1 MVLGTLIACANA
13 SALTLVLTQTF
24 GIPIGPLT
32 ANLSTIV
39 FVLTLTHM
47 VFMTF
52 NWKHIIE
59 KREMD
64 AEKAWWRA
72 VRGRCFPH
80 FGACSRRSLAFS
92 ALCRCRD
99 PAAPARDLRGDRG
112 CGRFRLRRVPLDII
126 SAPGPNI
133 AIGIGVDAMI
143 HVIVWARRHPAGIRS
158 SETWASVCSRLW
170 KPILY
175 STSVVGAGFAIF
187 MLSGFPPAQRFGFSV
202 VLGTLLAPLPALF
215 LLPWLAT
222 VRMPEKVTDRRGRP

>member
-1 MVLGTLIACANA
+1 MSGAPYIIELIERSLLHDLKVFSIAALCVLGLSALAISRSVVMVLGTLIACANA

-92 ALCRCRD
+92 ALCRCRR
-99 PAAPARDLRGDRG
+99 PRCASSGSP
-112 CGRFRLRRVPLDII
+112 GR
-126 SAPGPNI
+126 
-133 AIGIGVDAMI
+133 
-143 HVIVWARRHPAGIRS
+143 
-158 SETWASVCSRLW
+158 
-170 KPILY
+170 
-175 STSVVGAGFAIF
+175 
-187 MLSGFPPAQRFGFSV
+187 
-202 VLGTLLAPLPALF
+202 
-215 LLPWLAT
+215 
-222 VRMPEKVTDRRGRP
+222 